1 MKLFVQI
8 AVAAGAM
15 GLIALVQLPPVQH
28 ETSQRK
34 ASTARVAPNETRK
47 FSEIQSVNEEVV
59 PNDDEQKGKSARSW
73 SGATLLLPK

>member
-28 ETSQRK
+28 ETSRPK
-34 ASTARVAPNETRK
+34 TSAARLAPNEVRK
-47 FSEIQSVNEEVV
+47 FPEIQSVKEGVV
-59 PNDDEQKGKSARSW
+59 PDDDEQKGKSARSW
-73 SGATLLLPK
+73 SSATLPLPK